1 MGQLRG
7 VKPPKQ
13 QTVKLALAAYHN
25 KIKKEENTF
34 RKGTP
39 VQEETSQEEEERI
52 KEEFFSRP
60 SPSPTDMAVDL
71 DTASEAKEKQTS
83 INTETGPED
92 SAVEKEEEHSS
103 VPEEKLVTSLSTS
116 REENKTSEEVEEETV
131 SQETPGENETM
142 CRTTEQGNIILA
154 EESPEDNNLTP
165 QEGTIKFIPETESLI
180 PEGGETSEASTG
192 LQSCNE
198 VASELVKP
206 PMVDDASEMETN
218 ESCNGTEAD
227 DEGAAKTTD
236 DKKEEEEEEAAQE
249 QSSDLN
255 EKEERKNDL
264 DLTNIMAVMSDSE
277 LDLSSL
283 PTGTLVEMY
292 ERFSFHQREVNQFRE
307 NLSKIIF
314 GRIKQ

>member
-83 INTETGPED
+83 IITETGPED

-103 VPEEKLVTSLSTS
+103 VPEEKLSTS
-116 REENKTSEEVEEETV
+116 REENKTNEVDEEETL
-131 SQETPGENETM
+131 SQETSGENETM

-180 PEGGETSEASTG
+180 PEGGEPSEASTG

-206 PMVDDASEMETN
+206 SMVNDACEMETN
-218 ESCNGTEAD
+218 DSFNGTEAD
-227 DEGAAKTTD
+227 DEGAAKTIHEEK
-236 DKKEEEEEEAAQE
+236 KKEEKSQE

-255 EKEERKNDL
+255 EKEEEKNDL